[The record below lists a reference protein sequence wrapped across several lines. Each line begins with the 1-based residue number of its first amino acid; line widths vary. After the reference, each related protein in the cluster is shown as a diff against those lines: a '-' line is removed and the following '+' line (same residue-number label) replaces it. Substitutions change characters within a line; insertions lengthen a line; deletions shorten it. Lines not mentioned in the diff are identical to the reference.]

1 MPNKPIILLAE
12 ILKNALLK
20 KIFDDKIKIED
31 ISKATNIKIR
41 RLIDIIN
48 GRSGDVKIKEF
59 SALLDY
65 CNYEIFNIII
75 INNLMSNISF
85 EFTIDEDLFSMN

>member
-1 MPNKPIILLAE
+1 MSNKPITILSE
-12 ILKNALLK
+12 ILKNAVLRR
-20 KIFDDKIKIED
+20 IFDDKVKLED

-48 GRSGDVKIKEF
+48 GRSGDIKIKEF

-65 CNYEIFNIII
+65 CNLEITQIFMFKD
-75 INNLMSNISF
+75 LMSAISF
-85 EFTIDEDLFSMN
+85 EFMIDEDLFSMN